1 MTAPPWW
8 CGSRGERR
16 GQVRGPFAWQQMP
29 LEHRDEKDHGQID
42 RTYQRQGQQL
52 LLGFIVHLRP
62 SFRSLGKIQCTAG
75 RAGIYPVKLGKNNCV
90 HRGLTAGAPET
101 ESANKKSIGK

>member
-1 MTAPPWW
+1 
-8 CGSRGERR
+8 
-16 GQVRGPFAWQQMP
+16 MP

-62 SFRSLGKIQCTAG
+62 SFRSLGKIQCTAV

>member
-16 GQVRGPFAWQQMP
+16 GQVRGPFAWQQMAPWRPYGCGRQGHFPTGSKPP

-52 LLGFIVHLRP
+52 LWIHRP
-62 SFRSLGKIQCTAG
+62 SPPLLQISWQDPVYGGPGRNIPGKIGQ
-75 RAGIYPVKLGKNNCV
+75 
-90 HRGLTAGAPET
+90 E
-101 ESANKKSIGK
+101 